1 MDSIASESGGESA
14 HGRQELSQRGEQH
27 YSDQSFPGEK
37 QRGRQAEK
45 RRSPRH
51 HQAFPPPAPN
61 ILFRHVDLH
70 KTEDERYPV
79 QKRLGHE
86 AERQIEIPPLRPP
99 SARNAD
105 EGQEAE
111 AERAR

>member
-1 MDSIASESGGESA
+1 MDGRNIASGGNSTI
-14 HGRQELSQRGEQH
+14 QINPS
-27 YSDQSFPGEK
+27 
-37 QRGRQAEK
+37 QAEK

-86 AERQIEIPPLRPP
+86 AERQIGVFEPKE
-99 SARNAD
+99 NAI
-105 EGQEAE
+105 
-111 AERAR
+111 